1 MRDRFRKIRKV
12 NLLDWTQRK
21 GISQDGTPSG
31 HVECECGTA
40 EPFNLAQSGDYVAI
54 SEISLFESVSS
65 GL

>member
-1 MRDRFRKIRKV
+1 MRERFRKIRKV
-12 NLLDWTQRK
+12 NLLDWTQRR
-21 GISQDGTPSG
+21 GISQYGAPSE

-40 EPFNLAQSGDYVAI
+40 EPFSLAQSDDYVAI